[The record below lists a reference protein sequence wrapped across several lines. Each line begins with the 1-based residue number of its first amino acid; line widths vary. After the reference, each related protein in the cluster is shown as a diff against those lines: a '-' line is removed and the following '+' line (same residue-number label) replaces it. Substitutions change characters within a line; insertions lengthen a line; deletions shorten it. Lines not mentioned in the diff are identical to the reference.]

1 MKDLLIKN
9 GDLVFTGTDFRLVEG
24 SEQLR
29 QNVESILKTAQG
41 EYFLDEDLGLNR
53 ENILGKGFD
62 EELART
68 DIVEAIGQE
77 ERIEEVTEIDFVK
90 HRRELQVNLKMTK
103 ADDEKIELEV
113 DLDAG

>member
-9 GDLVFTGTDFRLVEG
+9 GDLVFTGTDFRVVEG
-24 SEQLR
+24 SEQLK
-29 QNVESILKTAQG
+29 QNVESILKTSEG

-53 ENILGKGFD
+53 DNILGKGFD

-77 ERIEEVTEIDFVK
+77 QRIEEVSQIDFEMSGRDL
-90 HRRELQVNLKMTK
+90 HINLKMIK
-103 ADDEKIELEV
+103 ADEEKIELEV
-113 DLDAG
+113 DLDA

>member
-29 QNVESILKTAQG
+29 QNVESILKTAEG
-41 EYFLDEDLGLNR
+41 EYFLDEGLGLNR

-77 ERIEEVTEIDFVK
+77 QRIEEVSQIDFEK
-90 HRRELQVNLKMTK
+90 NGRELQINLKMIK
-103 ADDEKIELEV
+103 ANEEELSLEV
-113 DLDAG
+113 ELDA

>member
-9 GDLVFTGTDFRLVEG
+9 GDLVFTGTDFRLVKG

-29 QNVESILKTAQG
+29 QNVESILKTSEG
-41 EYFLDEDLGLNR
+41 EYVLDEDLGLNR

-77 ERIEEVTEIDFVK
+77 QRIEEVSQIDFEK
-90 HRRELQVNLKMTK
+90 NGRELKINLKMIEM
-103 ADDEKIELEV
+103 DEEELELEV
-113 DLDAG
+113 DLDA

>member
-29 QNVESILKTAQG
+29 QNVESILKTAEG

-77 ERIEEVTEIDFVK
+77 QRIEEVSQIDFEK
-90 HRRELQVNLKMTK
+90 NGRELQINLKMIK
-103 ADDEKIELEV
+103 ADEEEIELEV
-113 DLDAG
+113 DLDA

>member
-29 QNVESILKTAQG
+29 QNVESILKTAEG

-53 ENILGKGFD
+53 ENILGKSFD

-77 ERIEEVTEIDFVK
+77 QRIEEVSQIDFEK
-90 HRRELQVNLKMTK
+90 NGRELQINLKMIK
-103 ADDEKIELEV
+103 EDEVEIALEV
-113 DLDAG
+113 EIDA